1 MTEFLNFRHFSHSIL
16 ILKMKELTDHNK
28 QSFSIAEKLSRTA
41 REPGVYLLKDSAGV
55 IIYIGK
61 ARELRKRLAAYFKNS
76 GHMDMKTGVLVNK
89 ICDFDTIIT
98 GNEKEA
104 LILESNLIKRH
115 RPRYNVV
122 LKDDKR
128 YPSLRLN
135 PEDDYP
141 SFAIV
146 RKIGEDDAIY
156 FGPFASAHAV
166 RETLKTI
173 NKTFKLRKCRA
184 KDFKTRTR
192 PCLHCQMEGCLAPC
206 CLDVDPRVYQ
216 EQVNEAI
223 LFLKGR
229 ATDLVAKIK
238 TQMNAAARA
247 QEFEK
252 AARLRDKLFSL
263 QRTIEKQIAVTT
275 DFQDRDV
282 FAIVRSRGY
291 AWVTVLNV
299 MGGFLKGT
307 QHFSF
312 EETMSTDA
320 EALGT
325 FIRQYYEKTTS
336 LPKELLVSMEM
347 EDAKLIEAWFKTVKR
362 KKVKILNPKRGEKAK
377 LMRMAIHNADSE
389 LQGWIAARTAE
400 MELLLRLQKK
410 LKLPKLPERIECF
423 DNSNIS
429 GAEPVASMVVF
440 EKGKAKKSAY
450 RKFKIKAVNAQDDY
464 AYMSEVLTRRLGKL
478 NPPQASESTT
488 TRKAGGLDFTAI
500 GAKRQGREVPQSLKT
515 TRVEP
520 GAKHP
525 VWKTQSIP
533 DLLMVDG
540 GKGQLNIALAIIKE
554 LGLEGQ
560 FELIAIA
567 KKDEKKGEIEDKIFK
582 PHRTNPVVFGKDR
595 DLLLFLQRIR
605 DEAHRFAI
613 TFHRKRRLKTAL
625 QSELD
630 AIPGIGKK
638 RKAILLKHFK
648 SIKKIR
654 EANINELDALPGISR
669 STAEAV
675 HRYLNT
681 QSK

>member
-1 MTEFLNFRHFSHSIL
+1 MKQLTEHS
-16 ILKMKELTDHNK
+16 K
-28 QSFSIAEKLSRTA
+28 QRLSLAEKLSRTGH
-41 REPGVYLLKDSAGV
+41 EPGVYFLKDENNV

-61 ARELRKRLAAYFKNS
+61 ARDLRKRLAAYFKNS

-104 LILESNLIKRH
+104 LILESNLIKGH

-128 YPSLRLN
+128 YPSLRLDL
-135 PEDDYP
+135 EDKYP
-141 SFAIV
+141 SFSIV
-146 RKIGEDDAIY
+146 RKIGKDDAIY

-173 NKTFKLRKCRA
+173 NKTFKLRKCSAR
-184 KDFKTRTR
+184 DFKTRTR

-223 LFLKGR
+223 MFLKGR

-238 TQMNAAARA
+238 KQMHAAARA
-247 QEFEK
+247 QEFER
-252 AARLRDKLFSL
+252 AARLRDKMFAL
-263 QRTIEKQIAVTT
+263 QKTIEKQIAVTT

-282 FAIVRSRGY
+282 FAIVRSGGY

-299 MGGFLKGT
+299 MGGFLTGT
-307 QHFSF
+307 RHFSF
-312 EETMSTDA
+312 EEIISTDA
-320 EALGT
+320 EAMGT
-325 FIRQYYEKTTS
+325 FIRQYYEKTTF
-336 LPKELLVSMEM
+336 LPKELLVSLEM
-347 EDAKLIEAWFKTVKR
+347 EDANLIEEWFKTVKR
-362 KKVKILNPKRGEKAK
+362 KKVKIMNPKRGEKAK
-377 LMRMAIHNADSE
+377 LMHMAIQNAENE

-400 MELLLRLQKK
+400 MELLLRLQKR
-410 LKLPKLPERIECF
+410 LKLAKLPERIECF

-440 EKGKAKKSAY
+440 EKGNAKKSAY
-450 RKFKIKAVNAQDDY
+450 RKFKIKAVNTQDDY
-464 AYMSEVLTRRLGKL
+464 AYMSEVLTRRLGKI
-478 NPPQASESTT
+478 NPPQAS
-488 TRKAGGLDFTAI
+488 D
-500 GAKRQGREVPQSLKT
+500 
-515 TRVEP
+515 
-520 GAKHP
+520 
-525 VWKTQSIP
+525 SIP

-582 PHRTNPVVFGKDR
+582 PRRTNPIVFGKNR

-613 TFHRKRRLKTAL
+613 TFHRKRRTKTAL

-630 AIPGIGKK
+630 AIPGIGQK

-654 EANINELDALPGISR
+654 EANINELNALPGISR
-669 STAEAV
+669 STAQAV
-675 HRYLNT
+675 HRYLNP
-681 QSK
+681 

>member
-1 MTEFLNFRHFSHSIL
+1 
-16 ILKMKELTDHNK
+16 MKELTDHST
-28 QSFSIAEKLSRTA
+28 QSLSVAEKLSRTGH
-41 REPGVYLLKDSAGV
+41 EPGVYLLKDENNV

-61 ARELRKRLAAYFKNS
+61 ARDLRKRLAAYFKNS

-104 LILESNLIKRH
+104 LILESNLIKGH

-128 YPSLRLN
+128 YPSLRLD

-141 SFAIV
+141 SFSIV
-146 RKIGEDDAIY
+146 RKIGKDDAIY

-184 KDFKTRTR
+184 QDFKTRTR

-223 LFLKGR
+223 MFLKGR

-238 TQMNAAARA
+238 KQMNAAARA

-252 AARLRDKLFSL
+252 ATRLRDKMFSL
-263 QRTIEKQIAVTT
+263 QKTIEKQIAVTT

-299 MGGFLKGT
+299 MGGFLIGT
-307 QHFSF
+307 RHFSF
-312 EETMSTDA
+312 EEIISTDA
-320 EALGT
+320 EAMGT
-325 FIRQYYEKTTS
+325 FIRQYYEKKTTF

-347 EDAKLIEAWFKTVKR
+347 EDAKLIEEWFKTVKQ

-377 LMRMAIHNADSE
+377 LMHMAIHNAENE
-389 LQGWIAARTAE
+389 LQGWITARTAE
-400 MELLLRLQKK
+400 MELLLRLQKR
-410 LKLPKLPERIECF
+410 LKLAKLPERIECF

-429 GAEPVASMVVF
+429 GAEPVAGMVVF

-478 NPPQASESTT
+478 NPQQASE
-488 TRKAGGLDFTAI
+488 
-500 GAKRQGREVPQSLKT
+500 
-515 TRVEP
+515 
-520 GAKHP
+520 
-525 VWKTQSIP
+525 SIP

-554 LGLEGQ
+554 LDLEGQ

-567 KKDEKKGEIEDKIFK
+567 KKDEKRGEIQDKIFK
-582 PHRTNPVVFGKDR
+582 PHRTNPVVFGKNR
-595 DLLLFLQRIR
+595 DLLLFLQRVR

-613 TFHRKRRLKTAL
+613 RFHRKRRIKTAL

-630 AIPGIGKK
+630 AIPGLGQK
-638 RKAILLKHFK
+638 RKTILLKHFK

-654 EANINELDALPGISR
+654 EANINELNALPGISR
-669 STAEAV
+669 STAQAV
-675 HRYLNT
+675 HRYLNS
-681 QSK
+681 QSR

>member
-1 MTEFLNFRHFSHSIL
+1 
-16 ILKMKELTDHNK
+16 MKQLSSNSEQAL
-28 QSFSIAEKLSRTA
+28 SVAEKLARTA
-41 REPGVYLLKDSAGV
+41 HEPGVYLLKDTQGV

-61 ARELRKRLAAYFKNS
+61 ARDLRKRLAAYFKTT
-76 GHMDMKTGVLVNK
+76 GHTDMKTGVLVKK
-89 ICDFDTIIT
+89 ISDFDTVIT

-128 YPSLRLN
+128 YPSLRLD
-135 PEDDYP
+135 PKESYP
-141 SFAIV
+141 SFTIV
-146 RKIGEDDAIY
+146 RKIGEDDATY
-156 FGPFASAHAV
+156 FGPFASAYAV

-206 CLDVDPRVYQ
+206 CLDVDPQIYQ

-223 LFLKGR
+223 MFLKGR
-229 ATDLVAKIK
+229 TKDLVDKIRF
-238 TQMNAAARA
+238 QMDAAAEA

-252 AARLRDKLFSL
+252 AARLRDKMFALE
-263 QRTIEKQIAVTT
+263 RTIEKQIIVTT

-282 FAIVRSRGY
+282 FAIARAKGI
-291 AWVTVLNV
+291 ALVTVLNV

-307 QHFSF
+307 RHFNF
-312 EETMSTDA
+312 EETLSDD
-320 EALGT
+320 EDALGT
-325 FIRQYYEKTTS
+325 FIRQYYEKSVS
-336 LPKELLVSMEM
+336 LPREILVSIELP
-347 EDAKLIEAWFKTVKR
+347 DAKLIEQWLHTVKD
-362 KKVKILNPKRGEKAK
+362 KKVKIIHPKRGEKAK
-377 LMRMAIHNADSE
+377 LMGLAVHNAENE
-389 LQGWIAARTAE
+389 LQAVIAARTAE

-410 LKLPKLPERIECF
+410 LKLSRLPSRIECF

-440 EKGKAKKSAY
+440 EKGKALKSAY
-450 RKFKIKAVNAQDDY
+450 RKFKIKAVNEPDDY
-464 AYMSEVLTRRLGKL
+464 AYMSEVLNRRLGKL
-478 NPPQASESTT
+478 SLQ
-488 TRKAGGLDFTAI
+488 
-500 GAKRQGREVPQSLKT
+500 QGD
-515 TRVEP
+515 EP
-520 GAKHP
+520 
-525 VWKTQSIP
+525 IP

-540 GKGQLNIALAIIKE
+540 GKGQLNIALAVIKD
-554 LGLEGQ
+554 LGLDGR

-567 KKDEKKGEIEDKIFK
+567 KKDEKKGEVQDKIFK
-582 PHRTNPVVFGKDR
+582 PRRANPIIFGKDA

-613 TFHRKRRLKTAL
+613 TFHRKRRIKTSL

-638 RKAILLKHFK
+638 RKEILLKHFK
-648 SIKKIR
+648 SFKKIR
-654 EANINELDALPGISR
+654 EANLDELKSLPGISR
-669 STAEAV
+669 PAAEAV
-675 HRYLNT
+675 YSHFKSQT
-681 QSK
+681 K

>member
-1 MTEFLNFRHFSHSIL
+1 M
-16 ILKMKELTDHNK
+16 
-28 QSFSIAEKLSRTA
+28 
-41 REPGVYLLKDSAGV
+41 
-55 IIYIGK
+55 
-61 ARELRKRLAAYFKNS
+61 
-76 GHMDMKTGVLVNK
+76 
-89 ICDFDTIIT
+89 
-98 GNEKEA
+98 
-104 LILESNLIKRH
+104 
-115 RPRYNVV
+115 
-122 LKDDKR
+122 
-128 YPSLRLN
+128 
-135 PEDDYP
+135 
-141 SFAIV
+141 
-146 RKIGEDDAIY
+146 
-156 FGPFASAHAV
+156 
-166 RETLKTI
+166 
-173 NKTFKLRKCRA
+173 
-184 KDFKTRTR
+184 
-192 PCLHCQMEGCLAPC
+192 
-206 CLDVDPRVYQ
+206 
-216 EQVNEAI
+216 
-223 LFLKGR
+223 FLKGR

-307 QHFSF
+307 RHFSF

-325 FIRQYYEKTTS
+325 FIRQYYEKTTF

-377 LMRMAIHNADSE
+377 LMHMAVHNAENE

-478 NPPQASESTT
+478 IPQQAS
-488 TRKAGGLDFTAI
+488 
-500 GAKRQGREVPQSLKT
+500 
-515 TRVEP
+515 
-520 GAKHP
+520 
-525 VWKTQSIP
+525 QSIP

-567 KKDEKKGEIEDKIFK
+567 KKDEKKGETQDKIFK
-582 PHRTNPVVFGKDR
+582 PRRTNPIVFSKDR

-613 TFHRKRRLKTAL
+613 TFHRKRRTKTAL

-654 EANINELDALPGISR
+654 EANIDELNTLPGISL
-669 STAEAV
+669 STAQAV
-675 HRYLNT
+675 RRYF
-681 QSK
+681 QRSEDR

>member
-1 MTEFLNFRHFSHSIL
+1 M
-16 ILKMKELTDHNK
+16 MKELTNHNR
-28 QSFSIAEKLSRTA
+28 QSLNIEAKLNRTA
-41 REPGVYLLKDSAGV
+41 HEPGVYLLKDADGR

-61 ARELRKRLAAYFKNS
+61 ARNLRKRLAAYFKNS

-89 ICDFDTIIT
+89 VCDFDTILT

-128 YPSLRLN
+128 YPSLRLD
-135 PEDDYP
+135 PAEDYP
-141 SFAIV
+141 SFTIV

-206 CLDVDPRVYQ
+206 CLDVDPQVYQ
-216 EQVNEAI
+216 ELVNEAI
-223 LFLKGR
+223 MFLKGR
-229 ATDLVAKIK
+229 ASDLVAKVK
-238 TQMNAAARA
+238 KQMNAAARS

-252 AARLRDKLFSL
+252 AARLRDKMFSL

-275 DFQDRDV
+275 DFKDRDV
-282 FAIVRSRGY
+282 FAIVRARGY

-307 QHFSF
+307 RHFSF
-312 EETMSTDA
+312 EETISTDA
-320 EALGT
+320 EALGL
-325 FIRQYYEKTTS
+325 FIRQYYEKTNF
-336 LPKELLVSMEM
+336 LPQEILVSAEM

-362 KKVKILNPKRGEKAK
+362 KKVKILRPQRGEKAK
-377 LMRMAIHNADSE
+377 LMQMAHHNAENE
-389 LQGWIAARTAE
+389 LQGWIAARAAE
-400 MELLLRLQKK
+400 MELLSRLQKR
-410 LKLPKLPERIECF
+410 LKLAKLPGRIECF

-440 EKGKAKKSAY
+440 ENGKAKKSAY
-450 RKFKIKAVNAQDDY
+450 RKFKIKAVNAHDDY
-464 AYMSEVLTRRLGKL
+464 AYMSEVLTRRLAKL
-478 NPPQASESTT
+478 
-488 TRKAGGLDFTAI
+488 
-500 GAKRQGREVPQSLKT
+500 SLQQPS
-515 TRVEP
+515 V
-520 GAKHP
+520 
-525 VWKTQSIP
+525 SFP

-540 GKGQLNIALAIIKE
+540 GKGQLNIALAVIKE
-554 LGLEGQ
+554 LGLEDQ

-567 KKDEKKGEIEDKIFK
+567 KKDEKKGEVEDKVFK
-582 PHRTNPVVFGKDR
+582 PRRTNPIVFGKDR

-613 TFHRKRRLKTAL
+613 SFHRKRRTKTAL

-630 AIPGIGKK
+630 AIAGIGKK

-654 EANINELDALPGISR
+654 EANIDELNALPGITLSA
-669 STAEAV
+669 AEAV
-675 HRYLNT
+675 HKYFNSEL
-681 QSK
+681 K

>member
-1 MTEFLNFRHFSHSIL
+1 
-16 ILKMKELTDHNK
+16 MKELTDHNK
-28 QSFSIAEKLSRTA
+28 QDFSVAEKLSRTA
-41 REPGVYLLKDSAGV
+41 HEPGVYLLKDKDNG

-61 ARELRKRLAAYFKNS
+61 ARDLRKRLAAYFKNS
-76 GHMDMKTGVLVNK
+76 GHMDMKTGVLVKK

-128 YPSLRLN
+128 YPSLRLD

-141 SFAIV
+141 SFSIV
-146 RKIGEDDAIY
+146 RKIGKDDAIY

-206 CLDVDPRVYQ
+206 CLDVDPRIYQ

-223 LFLKGR
+223 MFLKGR
-229 ATDLVAKIK
+229 TTDLVAKIK
-238 TQMNAAARA
+238 AQMNTAARA

-252 AARLRDKLFSL
+252 AARLRDKMFSL

-282 FAIVRSRGY
+282 FAIVRSGGY
-291 AWVTVLNV
+291 VWVTVLNV
-299 MGGFLKGT
+299 MGGFLRGT
-307 QHFSF
+307 RHFSF
-312 EETMSTDA
+312 EETMSTDE
-320 EALGT
+320 EALGAI
-325 FIRQYYEKTTS
+325 IRQYYEKTT
-336 LPKELLVSMEM
+336 LFPKELLVSREI
-347 EDAKLIEAWFKTVKR
+347 EDAKLIEAWFKTVKQT
-362 KKVKILNPKRGEKAK
+362 KVRILNPKRGEKVK
-377 LMRMAIHNADSE
+377 LMQMAIHNAENE

-400 MELLLRLQKK
+400 MELLARLQKR
-410 LKLPKLPERIECF
+410 LKLSRLPERIECF

-429 GAEPVASMVVF
+429 GAAPVASMVVF
-440 EKGKAKKSAY
+440 KNGQADKSAY
-450 RKFKIKAVNAQDDY
+450 RKFKIKVGNAQDDY

-478 NPPQASESTT
+478 NPQQAPQF
-488 TRKAGGLDFTAI
+488 K
-500 GAKRQGREVPQSLKT
+500 
-515 TRVEP
+515 
-520 GAKHP
+520 
-525 VWKTQSIP
+525 P
-533 DLLMVDG
+533 DLLIVDG
-540 GKGQLNIALAIIKE
+540 GKGQLNIALAVITE
-554 LGLEGQ
+554 LDLDDQ

-567 KKDEKKGEIEDKIFK
+567 KKDEKKGEMQDKVFK
-582 PHRTNPVVFGKDR
+582 PRRANPIVFGKDR

-613 TFHRKRRLKTAL
+613 TFHRRRRTKTAL

-638 RKAILLKHFK
+638 RKAILLKHFQ
-648 SIKKIR
+648 SIKRIR
-654 EANINELDALPGISR
+654 EANINELAALPGISR
-669 STAEAV
+669 RTAQAV
-675 HRYLNT
+675 HNDLN
-681 QSK
+681 SK

>member
-1 MTEFLNFRHFSHSIL
+1 
-16 ILKMKELTDHNK
+16 MKELTDHST
-28 QSFSIAEKLSRTA
+28 QRLSLAEKLSRTGH
-41 REPGVYLLKDSAGV
+41 EPGVYLLKDENNV

-61 ARELRKRLAAYFKNS
+61 ARDLRKRLAAYFKNS
-76 GHMDMKTGVLVNK
+76 GRMDMKTGVLVKK
-89 ICDFDTIIT
+89 IYDFDTIIT

-104 LILESNLIKRH
+104 LILESNLIKGH

-128 YPSLRLN
+128 YPSLRLDR
-135 PEDDYP
+135 EDEYP
-141 SFAIV
+141 SFSIV
-146 RKIGEDDAIY
+146 RKIGKDDAIY
-156 FGPFASAHAV
+156 FGPFASAQAV

-184 KDFKTRTR
+184 RDFKTRTR
-192 PCLHCQMEGCLAPC
+192 PCLHCQMAGCLAPC
-206 CLDVDPRVYQ
+206 CLDVDPRVYR

-223 LFLKGR
+223 MFLKGR
-229 ATDLVAKIK
+229 AMDLVAKIK
-238 TQMNAAARA
+238 KQMNAAARA
-247 QEFEK
+247 QEFER
-252 AARLRDKLFSL
+252 AARLRDKMFSL

-299 MGGFLKGT
+299 MGGFLTGT
-307 QHFSF
+307 RHFSF
-312 EETMSTDA
+312 EEIISTDA
-320 EALGT
+320 EAMGT
-325 FIRQYYEKTTS
+325 FIRQYYEKTTF
-336 LPKELLVSMEM
+336 LPKELLVSIEM
-347 EDAKLIEAWFKTVKR
+347 EDAKLIEEWFKTVKH

-377 LMRMAIHNADSE
+377 LMHMAIHNAENE

-400 MELLLRLQKK
+400 MELLSRLQKR
-410 LKLPKLPERIECF
+410 LKLAKLPERIECF

-450 RKFKIKAVNAQDDY
+450 RKFKIKAVNTQDDY
-464 AYMSEVLTRRLGKL
+464 AYMSEVLTRRLGKI
-478 NPPQASESTT
+478 NPQQASESTT

-500 GAKRQGREVPQSLKT
+500 SGKRQGREVP
-515 TRVEP
+515 
-520 GAKHP
+520 
-525 VWKTQSIP
+525 QSIP

-567 KKDEKKGEIEDKIFK
+567 KKDEKKGESEDKIFK
-582 PHRTNPVVFGKDR
+582 PRRSNPVVFGKNR

-613 TFHRKRRLKTAL
+613 TFHRKRRTKTAL

-630 AIPGIGKK
+630 AIPGIGHK

-654 EANINELDALPGISR
+654 EANVNELNALPGISH
-669 STAEAV
+669 STADAV
-675 HRYLNT
+675 HTYLN
-681 QSK
+681 SESN

>member
-1 MTEFLNFRHFSHSIL
+1 
-16 ILKMKELTDHNK
+16 MKKLTDHSK
-28 QSFSIAEKLSRTA
+28 QNFSIAEKLSRTA
-41 REPGVYLLKDSAGV
+41 HEPGVYLLKDADGV

-61 ARELRKRLAAYFKNS
+61 ARDLRKRLAAYFKNA
-76 GHMDMKTGVLVNK
+76 GHLDMKTGVLVNK
-89 ICDFDTIIT
+89 IYNFDTIIT

-128 YPSLRLN
+128 YPSLRLDLK
-135 PEDDYP
+135 DDYP
-141 SFAIV
+141 SFSIV

-223 LFLKGR
+223 MFLKGR
-229 ATDLVAKIK
+229 TTDLVAKIK
-238 TQMNAAARA
+238 QQMNAAARA

-252 AARLRDKLFSL
+252 AARLRDKMFSL

-282 FAIVRSRGY
+282 FAIVRSKGY
-291 AWVTVLNV
+291 AWITVLNV

-307 QHFSF
+307 RHFNF

-320 EALGT
+320 EAMGT
-325 FIRQYYEKTTS
+325 FIRQYYEKTTF

-347 EDAKLIEAWFKTVKR
+347 EDAKLIEEWFKTVKK
-362 KKVKILNPKRGEKAK
+362 KKVKILNPKRGQKAK
-377 LMRMAIHNADSE
+377 LMHMAIHNAESE
-389 LQGWIAARTAE
+389 LQGWLAARTAE

-410 LKLPKLPERIECF
+410 LKLCKLPERIECF

-450 RKFKIKAVNAQDDY
+450 RKFKIKGVNAQDDY
-464 AYMSEVLTRRLGKL
+464 AYMSEVLARRLGKL
-478 NPPQASESTT
+478 NLQQESE
-488 TRKAGGLDFTAI
+488 
-500 GAKRQGREVPQSLKT
+500 
-515 TRVEP
+515 
-520 GAKHP
+520 
-525 VWKTQSIP
+525 SIP

-540 GKGQLNIALAIIKE
+540 GKGQLNIAVAIIKE

-567 KKDEKKGEIEDKIFK
+567 KKDEKKGEIQDKIFK
-582 PHRTNPVVFGKDR
+582 PQRTNPIVFGKDR
-595 DLLLFLQRIR
+595 DLLLFLQQIR

-613 TFHRKRRLKTAL
+613 TFHRKRRTKTAL

-630 AIPGIGKK
+630 VIPGVGQK

-654 EANINELDALPGISR
+654 EADINALNALPGISR
-669 STAEAV
+669 SAAEAI
-675 HRYLNT
+675 HRYFNS
-681 QSK
+681 QQKQV

>member
-1 MTEFLNFRHFSHSIL
+1 MKKLSDNTEQKLSA
-16 ILKMKELTDHNK
+16 E
-28 QSFSIAEKLSRTA
+28 EKLSRTTH
-41 REPGVYLLKDSAGV
+41 EPGVYLLKDAQGV

-61 ARELRKRLAAYFKNS
+61 ARDLRKRLAAYFKNS
-76 GHMDMKTGVLVNK
+76 GHTDMKTGVLVKK
-89 ICDFDTIIT
+89 ISDFDTIIT

-128 YPSLRLN
+128 YPSLRLD
-135 PEDDYP
+135 PKEKFP
-141 SFAIV
+141 SFSIV
-146 RKIGEDDAIY
+146 RKIGEDDATY

-206 CLDVDPRVYQ
+206 CLDVDPGVYH
-216 EQVNEAI
+216 EQVNEAMM
-223 LFLKGR
+223 FLKGR
-229 ATDLVAKIK
+229 TTDLVAKIK
-238 TQMNAAARA
+238 TQMDAAAQA

-252 AARLRDKLFSL
+252 AARLRDKMFSIE
-263 QRTIEKQIAVTT
+263 RTIEKQIVVTT

-282 FAIVRSRGY
+282 FAIARAKRI
-291 AWVTVLNV
+291 ALVTVLNV

-307 QHFSF
+307 RHFSF
-312 EETMSTDA
+312 EETLSDD
-320 EALGT
+320 EDALGT
-325 FIRQYYEKTTS
+325 FIRQYYEKTVT
-336 LPKELLVSMEM
+336 LPKEILVSIELQ
-347 EDAKLIEAWFKTVKR
+347 DAKLIEHWFRTVKR

-377 LMRMAIHNADSE
+377 LMGLAVHNAENE
-389 LQGWIAARTAE
+389 LQSLIAARTAE
-400 MELLLRLQKK
+400 MELLLRLQNK
-410 LKLPKLPERIECF
+410 LKLSRFPERIECF

-440 EKGKAKKSAY
+440 EKGKARKSAY
-450 RKFKIKAVNAQDDY
+450 RKFKIKAVNEPDDY

-478 NPPQASESTT
+478 NTQQA
-488 TRKAGGLDFTAI
+488 A
-500 GAKRQGREVPQSLKT
+500 
-515 TRVEP
+515 EP
-520 GAKHP
+520 
-525 VWKTQSIP
+525 IP

-540 GKGQLNIALAIIKE
+540 GKGQLNIALAVIRE
-554 LGLEGQ
+554 LGLERH
-560 FELIAIA
+560 FEIIAIA
-567 KKDEKKGEIEDKIFK
+567 KKDEKKGETHDKIFK
-582 PHRTNPVVFGKDR
+582 PRRTNPIIFGKDA

-605 DEAHRFAI
+605 NEAHRFAI
-613 TFHRKRRLKTAL
+613 TFHRKRRTKTSL

-654 EANINELDALPGISR
+654 EADIDELNALLGINRPA
-669 STAEAV
+669 AKAV
-675 HRYLNT
+675 HKYLNS